1 MGRNTPPSE
10 ILLLEGNVYTETN
23 AKSRAKPRL
32 PAGLADLRNE
42 PGGIGAAI
50 SRPKLVSQSSFD
62 PSQELPTVSFE
73 VKTTSP
79 QRPLRQS
86 YVAPTLDPTNFQ
98 ELTPSIQK
106 PLQSWISEKAEL
118 VSPSINS
125 LDMTVSYHTSYSDSI
140 PDFPVPR
147 ATGLDLP
154 EDFSRSRKVPV
165 SSYISGEAI
174 PIGWNSADFASES
187 NDKDETAEGDD
198 DDSYWKV
205 RHNTQ
210 SYERD
215 NSLQSSETSN
225 DRINDLSNKT
235 SQIEEKSSSLTDKKS
250 RAICSFY
257 DYPGS
262 RLTLD
267 TGYDLSGRDNEVNR
281 VSIQAANL
289 RKSELFSRVSAMHR
303 PPRLDMNAIS
313 AAEARGSLTSLTD
326 LILRAK
332 KLESLIDQG
341 KRPGSNIDFDSFNS
355 TQFTTDS
362 MDMSSAHSSRQIII
376 TPEPIPGLLKSDI
389 SAGDENS
396 SANSVSNNN
405 KNIAPNRLYCGLSRG
420 IFIALILLATLIV
433 AITLALVFFFVR
445 SKQHPTPKTLIT
457 LDNCATSEKTQ
468 CQNSGIPFLL
478 GDGSCACICSNGF
491 TGITCNKAEAID
503 CSTTMLVGK
512 NSTLGSSI
520 ERLIIDAR
528 PEFNIP
534 LNASSVLANLNAAD
548 LSCTNENAL
557 VTFNGKS
564 TRVDQVV
571 DPGIGAGNAQLLKRN
586 ETSDTP
592 AVAPGVPSSYETITT
607 MSDSTT
613 TITVTILTTVTPSPL
628 NNESKTTQSVTS
640 TTSTLVSTESPSP
653 SFSSSSSTITSSS
666 SSSTTT
672 TTTTSDSFSPLLSIS
687 SSTTISLPSPI
698 PPPTK
703 SAALSGFIGSEKT
716 LDFARIATLY
726 ILQQAGKNQAFNA
739 QRTIQK
745 VLDSQMTNMAQ
756 NFSLSGTDSHITI
769 DLLKGSVDLGDGKGV
784 IGNEQSGVQKE
795 TKRAMVRKRRRIS
808 GQELL
813 RLTH

>member
-10 ILLLEGNVYTETN
+10 ILLEGNVYTETS

-50 SRPKLVSQSSFD
+50 SRPKLLSQSSFD

-154 EDFSRSRKVPV
+154 EDFSRSRKFPV
-165 SSYISGEAI
+165 SSYISGDAI
-174 PIGWNSADFASES
+174 PIGWNSTDYASES
-187 NDKDETAEGDD
+187 NDKDESTEGDNN
-198 DDSYWKV
+198 DSYWKAT
-205 RHNTQ
+205 HNTQ

-215 NSLQSSETSN
+215 NSLQSSETDD
-225 DRINDLSNKT
+225 DRINDLSNNT
-235 SQIEEKSSSLTDKKS
+235 SQIEEKTSTLTHKTS

-257 DYPGS
+257 DYPQS
-262 RLTLD
+262 RLTLE
-267 TGYDLSGRDNEVNR
+267 TGYDPSGQDNEINR
-281 VSIQAANL
+281 MSIQAANL

-303 PPRLDMNAIS
+303 PARLDMNAIS

-355 TQFTTDS
+355 TQFTTESMDQ
-362 MDMSSAHSSRQIII
+362 MDMSSAHSSRQITI
-376 TPEPIPGLLKSDI
+376 TPEPIPGLSKSGI
-389 SAGDENS
+389 SAGDENLR
-396 SANSVSNNN
+396 ANSVSNNN
-405 KNIAPNRLYCGLSRG
+405 KNVAPSRLYCGFSRG

-445 SKQHPTPKTLIT
+445 SKQHPTAKTLIT
-457 LDNCATSEKTQ
+457 LDNCATSEKSQ
-468 CQNSGIPFLL
+468 CQNSGIPYLL

-491 TGITCNKAEAID
+491 TGVTCNKAEAID
-503 CSTTMLVGK
+503 CSTTMIVGK

-534 LNASSVLANLNAAD
+534 LNASSVLANFNAAD
-548 LSCTNENAL
+548 LSCTNENSL

-571 DPGIGAGNAQLLKRN
+571 DSRIGAGNAQLLKRN

-592 AVAPGVPSSYETITT
+592 PMALGIPSSYATITT

-613 TITVTILTTVTPSPL
+613 TITITILTTVTPSPL

-640 TTSTLVSTESPSP
+640 TTSTLVSTESPSS
-653 SFSSSSSTITSSS
+653 SFSSSSST
-666 SSSTTT
+666 
-672 TTTTSDSFSPLLSIS
+672 TTSVSFSPTFPSIS
-687 SSTTISLPSPI
+687 SSTTIPLPSSS

-703 SAALSGFIGSEKT
+703 SAALSGFIGSETT

-784 IGNEQSGVQKE
+784 IGNQLSGAQKE
-795 TKRAMVRKRRRIS
+795 TKRAIVRKRRRIS

-813 RLTH
+813 RLTY